1 MLIGL
6 LYCVL
11 FVLIAQFGTRYL
23 SLLFMN
29 ADEAESVM
37 AYTQQLCVAFAY
49 ATPLLLAVNVY
60 RLSIQGMGY
69 SRLSLISGLLEML
82 ARTAVSLWAVPAFGF
97 DAACLA
103 SPLAWLLADCF
114 LVPGFHGC
122 LNARRRQA
130 ARVRKELPEE

>member
-1 MLIGL
+1 ML
-6 LYCVL
+6 
-11 FVLIAQFGTRYL
+11 
-23 SLLFMN
+23 
-29 ADEAESVM
+29 
-37 AYTQQLCVAFAY
+37 
-49 ATPLLLAVNVY
+49 

-114 LVPGFHGC
+114 LVPIYFHDMHI
-122 LNARRRQA
+122 LQRRFAQRRA
-130 ARVRKELPEE
+130 EA